1 MTIDFKP
8 LRSLCPIATALDIAG
23 DKWTLVIIRDMLG
36 GKSKFSEFLESPEG
50 IKKNILNERLKRL
63 TRLGLVGR
71 RQYEQKP
78 PRFEY
83 LLTQTGA
90 DMLPVLQELAKWSFR
105 HVEGLWTPSEKFLT
119 SAIPLVDITHP

>member
-1 MTIDFKP
+1 MTINYEP
-8 LRSLCPIATALDIAG
+8 PRSLCPIATALDIVG

-63 TRLGLVGR
+63 VALDLIQR
-71 RQYEQKP
+71 RQYEERP

-83 LLTQTGA
+83 LLTQAGA
-90 DMLPVLQELAKWSFR
+90 DFLPVLQTLAKWSHQ
-105 HVEGLWTPSEKFLT
+105 HVQGLWTPSDRFLT
-119 SAIPLVDITHP
+119 QKIPAISNTD